1 MNVAKK
7 TGEFIVYLNGKIV
20 GAHPNGEELVRDII
34 RKRRNGEIHHEVNV
48 EFYPKLK
55 EIYINSDGGR
65 SRRPLIIVE
74 NGKSKLTPEIKA
86 KIRNNEIEWKDLIRN
101 GIIEYLDP
109 GEEDTLSYIAVKEE
123 EITPEHTH
131 LEMDPVGILSFV
143 TSQLPMQEYNSSPR
157 TTMACSMTKQALGL
171 YASNYSLRYD
181 TKAYVMFYPQT
192 PIVSTRPQKILG
204 TEKRVGG
211 NNLVVAVMSY
221 RGFNMEDAVIVNKS
235 AVDRGMLRV
244 EMFKTY
250 STEER
255 RYPGGQKDKFEI
267 PAPTVNGYRGETAY
281 KYLDEDGLIS
291 PGVEVGGRDVLIGKT
306 SPPRFLEEVSAF
318 GIAEEKKKDGSI
330 TLKAEEKG
338 IVDSVLLTQSP
349 SGNKMVK
356 VRIRETKIPENG
368 DKVASRHGQKGV
380 IGLLVPQESM
390 PFTKDG
396 IVPDLLINPH
406 AIPSR
411 MTVGHLLETLLGKAA
426 CLEGKK
432 VDGTPF
438 TPSDTEAAKETLKRY
453 GFESDGYE
461 VLYDGVTGERIE
473 AEIFVGVIYYQRLQ
487 HLVSNKMHAR
497 SRGPVQLLTHQPTE
511 GRSREGGLRFGEMER
526 DCIIGYGATML
537 LKERLMD
544 ESDKTVQI
552 ICNDCGSFAY
562 YDYLKNKPICPVCDS
577 ANFSQVE
584 MSYAFKLLIDE
595 IKSLGI
601 FPRMITSNKTDE

>member
-1 MNVAKK
+1 MAK
-7 TGEFIVYLNGKIV
+7 TNEFIVYLNGKII
-20 GAHPNGEELVRDII
+20 GTHPDGEELVKNII
-34 RKRRNGEIHHEVNV
+34 KKRRNGEIHHEVNV

-55 EIYINSDGGR
+55 EVYINTDGGR
-65 SRRPLIIVE
+65 SRRPLIVVE

-86 KIRNNEIEWKDLIRN
+86 KIKNNEIEWSDLIRN

-109 GEEDTLSYIAVKEE
+109 GEEDTMAYVATTEE

-131 LEMDPVGILSFV
+131 LEIDPVGILSFV

-157 TTMACSMTKQALGL
+157 TTMACSMAKQALGL
-171 YASNYSLRYD
+171 FASNYQLRYD
-181 TKAYVMFYPQT
+181 TKAFVMYYPQL
-192 PIVSTRPQKILG
+192 PIVYTRPQKILG
-204 TEKRVGG
+204 AEKRIGG

-221 RGFNMEDAVIVNKS
+221 RSFNMKDGVVVNKS

-250 STEER
+250 SSEER
-255 RYPGGQKDKFEI
+255 RYAGGQKDKFEI

-281 KYLDEDGLIS
+281 KFLDEDGLIS
-291 PGVEVGGRDVLIGKT
+291 PGVSVSGRDVLIGKT

-318 GIAEEKKKDGSI
+318 GLAEEKKKEASV
-330 TLKAEEKG
+330 TLKAEEQG

-411 MTVGHLLETLLGKAA
+411 MTMGHLLETLIGKAA
-426 CLEGKK
+426 ALEGKR
-432 VDGTPF
+432 VDGTTF
-438 TPSDTEAAKETLKRY
+438 TKINPEDAREVLKRY
-453 GFESDGYE
+453 GFESNGYE

-473 AEIFVGVIYYQRLQ
+473 AEIFIGVVYYQRLK
-487 HLVSNKMHAR
+487 HLVSEKIHAR

-511 GRSREGGLRFGEMER
+511 GRAREGGLRFGEMER
-526 DCIIGYGATML
+526 DCLLGYGATML

-544 ESDKTVQI
+544 ESDRTIQL
-552 ICNDCGSFAY
+552 ICNECGSLAY
-562 YDYLKNKPICPVCDS
+562 YDYLKNKPICPVCNS
-577 ANFSQVE
+577 TSFSQVE
-584 MSYAFKLLIDE
+584 MSYAFKLLLDE

-601 FPRMITSNKTDE
+601 FPRIITRSKTED

>member
-1 MNVAKK
+1 MAKK
-7 TGEFIVYLNGKIV
+7 TDEFIVYLNGKIV
-20 GAHPNGEELVRDII
+20 GTHPNGEELVRDII
-34 RKRRNGEIHHEVNV
+34 KKRRSGEIHHEVNV
-48 EFYPKLK
+48 EFYPKVK
-55 EIYINSDGGR
+55 EIYINTDGGR
-65 SRRPLIIVE
+65 SRRPLVIVE
-74 NGKSKLTPEIKA
+74 NGRSKLTPEIKA

-101 GIIEYLDP
+101 GIVEYLDP
-109 GEEDTLSYIAVKEE
+109 GEEDTLSYIAIREE
-123 EITPEHTH
+123 DITEEHTH
-131 LEMDPVGILSFV
+131 LELDSVGILSFV

-171 YASNYSLRYD
+171 YASNYALRYD
-181 TKAYVMFYPQT
+181 TKAYVMFYPQM
-192 PIVSTRPQKILG
+192 PIIYTRPQKILG
-204 TEKRVGG
+204 TEKRIGG

-221 RGFNMEDAVIVNKS
+221 RGFNMEDGVVVNKS
-235 AVDRGMLRV
+235 AVDRGLLRV

-281 KYLDEDGLIS
+281 KYLNEDGLIS
-291 PGVEVGGRDVLIGKT
+291 PGVEVGGKDVLIGKT

-318 GIAEEKKKDGSI
+318 GIAEEKKKEASI

-396 IVPDLLINPH
+396 IVPDLIINPH

-411 MTVGHLLETLLGKAA
+411 MTVGHLLETLLGKVA
-426 CLEGKK
+426 CMDGKRI
-432 VDGTPF
+432 DGTTF
-438 TPSDTEAAKETLKRY
+438 TPANAEDAKEVLKRY
-453 GFESDGYE
+453 GFEPNGYE

-473 AEIFVGVIYYQRLQ
+473 AEIFIGIVYYQRLQ

-544 ESDKTVQI
+544 ESDRTVQI

-562 YDYLKNKPICPVCDS
+562 YDYLKNKPICPICDS
-577 ANFSQVE
+577 TNFSQVE
-584 MSYAFKLLIDE
+584 MSYAFKLLVDE

-601 FPRMITSNKTDE
+601 FPRMITSNKTEE

>member
-1 MNVAKK
+1 M
-7 TGEFIVYLNGKIV
+7 VYLNGKIV
-20 GAHPNGEELVRDII
+20 GSHPNGEELVREII
-34 RKRRNGEIHHEVNV
+34 RKRRNGEINHEVNV

-55 EIYINSDGGR
+55 EVYINSDGGR

-86 KIRNNEIEWKDLIRN
+86 KIKNNEIEWKDLIRN

-109 GEEDTLSYIAVKEE
+109 GEEDTLSYIAVREE
-123 EITPEHTH
+123 DITPEHTH
-131 LEMDPVGILSFV
+131 LEIDPVGILSFV

-157 TTMACSMTKQALGL
+157 TTMACSMAKQALGL

-192 PIVSTRPQKILG
+192 PIVTTRPQKILG
-204 TEKRVGG
+204 TDKRIGG

-221 RGFNMEDAVIVNKS
+221 RGFNMEDAVVVNKS
-235 AVDRGMLRV
+235 AVDRGLLRV

-267 PAPTVNGYRGETAY
+267 PVPTVNGYRGENAY

-291 PGVEVGGRDVLIGKT
+291 PGIEVGGRDVLVGKT

-318 GIAEEKKKDGSI
+318 GIAEEKKKESSV

-338 IVDSVLLTQSP
+338 IVDSVLITQSP

-356 VRIRETKIPENG
+356 VRVRETKIPENG

-396 IVPDLLINPH
+396 IVPDLIINPH

-426 CLEGKK
+426 CFEGKR
-432 VDGTPF
+432 VDGTTF
-438 TPSDTEAAKETLKRY
+438 TPANLDEAKETLKKY
-453 GFESDGYE
+453 GFEPNGYE

-473 AEIFVGVIYYQRLQ
+473 AEIFIGVIYYQRLQ
-487 HLVSNKMHAR
+487 HLVSNKIHAR

-511 GRSREGGLRFGEMER
+511 GRSREGGLRLGEMER

-552 ICNDCGSFAY
+552 ICNECGSFGY
-562 YDYLKNKPICPVCDS
+562 YDYLKNKPICPICDS
-577 ANFSQVE
+577 TNFSQVE